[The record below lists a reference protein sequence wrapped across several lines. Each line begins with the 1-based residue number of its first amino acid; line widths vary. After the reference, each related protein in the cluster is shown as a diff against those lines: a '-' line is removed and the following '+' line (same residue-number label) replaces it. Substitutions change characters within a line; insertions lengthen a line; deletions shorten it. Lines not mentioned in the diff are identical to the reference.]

1 MTFTLERMIY
11 GNADSSGELTILG
24 ISDHLTPQDSALWR
38 GITSLKPLAAST
50 FLASRSFGLFA
61 GPEDRFVFACAYN
74 HAEKPYFEYVLLPRQ
89 LLTELAGDLAPLL
102 ALFDQPVDEE
112 SHAARIAPLDLPDVE
127 AWQPAQRRAAVDALL
142 DQVGGMDHALK
153 LLGAA
158 LHERGLLIQDY
169 PADMDARLAL
179 IEGLIALLPARVR
192 PDLTFSTNRHEQT
205 LTQARLVFAS
215 SNVVTGR
222 WVANWATQEFP
233 GGETETIP
241 YVRRLTK
248 LWAGDVQAFLDAID
262 QMDALAVSALT
273 KRNLQNSLTVIAERH
288 ALDAQIRAGED
299 VSPEALKAVMKDIP
313 PQGDLKRLYV
323 KRLLKHALAERD
335 TDAAQIVAR
344 VMDEDP
350 ALDRKLFTQL
360 QRDLATRPDA
370 VYSFIRARL
379 SAAASAGEEAEEGA
393 ERWAD
398 RLKIAALASLRV
410 AILDGDAETAINW
423 LRLIAREP
431 ASYDLGEIVHNSIL
445 SAQERAHAEPELA
458 QALILLAV
466 KRDPVALEALLAD
479 EALLAALPN
488 GIGTALRAGE
498 GDPLQLLQTYGV
510 EVFLLALTRALAAQ
524 QPDLF
529 TPEAIEQV
537 WTLAANGGANGSAAS
552 AERILDDLSSGAA
565 VWLPT
570 LALATLIELALRD
583 RRDDLAHQIAHQVS
597 GRDDFLTVLIAAIT
611 DGERSDSETL
621 ALIAQMISVGDLTQQ
636 TAVDLY
642 VGLLAEWDWRDSAIE
657 VMEQLARAIQQ
668 HADIEVEPVV
678 IWHLLAIASELKEDL
693 VIRVA
698 LRRLT
703 ADLETIDD
711 EELLADD
718 LQRVIPL
725 IAGNA
730 AARTQLLLWWR
741 GFVREQTTARL
752 QRLDKALVDNSAES
766 KRTQEDLRTIV
777 QTVIAFRRML
787 GKRSLPQ
794 FAEDVG
800 TAYAILQGLVE
811 SFDPSAKRAVSF
823 DPSTIRLELDARSEE
838 LSPHE
843 LKILANNFKEL
854 AQIVTEMADN
864 RSKATL
870 MRRGDDV
877 DRQLMT
883 GEQQPHSAVDALK
896 WMSGYLSGTQEKP
909 DEAEE

>member
-11 GNADSSGELTILG
+11 GNADSSGEMTILG

-38 GITSLKPLAAST
+38 GITSLKPLDAPT
-50 FLASRSFGLFA
+50 FQESRSFGLFA

-74 HAEKPYFEYVLLPRQ
+74 HADKPYFEYVLLPRK
-89 LLTELAGDLAPLL
+89 LLTELAGNLDPLL
-102 ALFDQPVDEE
+102 ALFEHSADDK
-112 SHAARIAPLDLPDVE
+112 SHAARIAPLKLPNAE
-127 AWQPAQRRAAVDALL
+127 AWQPAKRRAAVDALL
-142 DQVGGMDHALK
+142 DQVGGIPQALM

-169 PADMDARLAL
+169 AADTNARLAL
-179 IEGLIALLPARVR
+179 VKGLLALLPARVR

-205 LTQARLVFAS
+205 LTQARVVFAS
-215 SNVVTGR
+215 SSVVTGR
-222 WVANWATQEFP
+222 WVANFATQTLP
-233 GGETETIP
+233 NGETAAIP
-241 YVRRLTK
+241 YTQRLTK
-248 LWAGDVQAFLDAID
+248 LWNGDVRAFLDAID

-273 KRNLQNSLTVIAERH
+273 NRNLQNSLTVMAERH
-288 ALDAQIRAGED
+288 ALDAQIRAGEE

-313 PQGDLKRLYV
+313 PEGELKRLYA
-323 KRLLKHALAERD
+323 KRLLKHALDERD

-350 ALDRKLFTQL
+350 TLDRELYAQL
-360 QRDLATRPDA
+360 QRDLDNRPDA

-379 SAAASAGEEAEEGA
+379 SASAPANDGVEGKS
-393 ERWAD
+393 ERWGD
-398 RLKIAALASLRV
+398 RLKVAALASLRV
-410 AILDGDAETAINW
+410 AILDGDVETAINW

-445 SAQERAHAEPELA
+445 SAQERAHTEPELA

-466 KRDPVALEALLAD
+466 KRDPAALEALLTD
-479 EALLAALPN
+479 EALLAVLPN
-488 GIGTALRAGE
+488 GLGSALRKGE
-498 GDPLQLLQTYGV
+498 GDPIQLLQTYGV
-510 EVFLLALTRALAAQ
+510 EVFLVVLARALEAR
-524 QPDLF
+524 QPNLF
-529 TPEAIEQV
+529 TPEAIDQLWALV
-537 WTLAANGGANGSAAS
+537 ANSGANGSASS

-570 LALATLIELALRD
+570 LALAALLELALRD
-583 RRDDLAHQIAHQVS
+583 RRDDLAHQIAHQSS
-597 GRDDFLTVLIAAIT
+597 GRDDFLTILIDAIT
-611 DGERSDSETL
+611 DSGRSNSEAL
-621 ALIAQMISVGDLTQQ
+621 ALIAQMIAVGDLTQQ

-642 VGLLAEWDWRDSAIE
+642 VGLLAEWDWRDSALE
-657 VMEQLARAIQQ
+657 VMEQLARALQQ
-668 HADIEVEPVV
+668 HVDIEVDPSV
-678 IWHLLAIASELKEDL
+678 IWQLLAIASELKADL
-693 VIRVA
+693 VTRVA

-703 ADLETIDD
+703 TDLETIDD

-725 IAGNA
+725 IAGNG
-730 AARTQLLLWWR
+730 AARAQLLAWWR
-741 GFVREQTTARL
+741 AFIREQTTARL

-766 KRTQEDLRTIV
+766 KRTLEDLRTIV

-787 GKRSLPQ
+787 GKRSLAQ
-794 FAEDVG
+794 FADDVG

-854 AQIVTEMADN
+854 AQIVTAMADN

-909 DEAEE
+909 DEDEE